1 MVTAQNKFAEPSV
14 SYFSRTVIPF
24 PLSQRRVKEE
34 GGGVVETGLGE
45 AGALSREIVFTS
57 LRSDECLL
65 AKL

>member
-34 GGGVVETGLGE
+34 GGVVETGLGE
-45 AGALSREIVFTS
+45 AGDLSREIVFTS
-57 LRSDECLL
+57 LR
-65 AKL
+65 

>member
-24 PLSQRRVKEE
+24 PPLAEE
-34 GGGVVETGLGE
+34 GQGGGGGVVETGLGE